1 MGLLTPQIDR
11 DFTGGIYLPPL
22 GDIPPLDHI
31 EPVDYEDTLFLPL
44 TIDADT
50 MMDLVV
56 NKGQQVGWQALLAR
70 AGGRYLYAPRAGII
84 GEVLAAGGPSGV
96 GAAGPAHRQVLT
108 LKQIPDTHRDYAHIK
123 SEYRELISDPTLTAT
138 GDEVHPPDERRSM
151 LRKRVVWDKIEQAG
165 IVLTENGQPLAPWL
179 KRLAHEKVKTVVAN
193 ATPLEA
199 TLNGC
204 LAILARWPEQVFVG
218 LAILKTWLEAEQ
230 AIMAYPHGFNID
242 KSVAEQW
249 QVKCVAVSEKYPQA
263 RSGSVLRS
271 LKNQKQMGK
280 WDDRKDR
287 AVVFEIQVLRQVE
300 RAVLAG
306 EMPTERIITVSG
318 DGVRRPGHFL
328 APLGMPLKVLLEK
341 AQMYQDSACVVE
353 GSSLAGNAV
362 DAPQTV
368 ITPTSENYTVIR
380 QIKREPPHNCIR
392 CGWCLA
398 DCPAGIDPMRLY
410 KLGQMRQYDR
420 AQRLSVA
427 ACMECG
433 ICSYICPSHLPI
445 MEQIRTIKLVLKGK
459 IEPQHQTSPT
469 DTFV

>member
-44 TIDADT
+44 TVDGKT
-50 MMDLVV
+50 TLDLVV

-70 AGGRYLYAPRAGII
+70 AGGYYLYAPRAGII
-84 GEVLAAGGPSGV
+84 GEVTAENSPSSVWTAGKAQQQALSL
-96 GAAGPAHRQVLT
+96 RQV
-108 LKQIPDTHRDYAHIK
+108 PDTLRDYTHLSSDYK
-123 SEYRELISDPTLTAT
+123 ELITASLLTSVEDVA
-138 GDEVHPPDERRSM
+138 HSPDERRG
-151 LRKRVVWDKIEQAG
+151 LQRKRVVWDKIEQAG
-165 IVLTENGQPLAPWL
+165 IVLTENGLPLAHWL
-179 KRLAHEKVKTVVAN
+179 RRLSHEKVKTVVAN

-218 LAILKTWLEAEQ
+218 LAFLKTWLGADQ
-230 AIMAYPHGFNID
+230 AIMAYPHGFKID

-249 QVKCVAVSEKYPQA
+249 QVRCVAVSEKYPQA

-271 LKNQKQMGK
+271 LKNQRQLGK
-280 WDDRKDR
+280 WDDKKDR

-306 EMPTERIITVSG
+306 EMPTERVITISG
-318 DGVRRPGHFL
+318 DGVRRPGHFI
-328 APLGMPLKVLLEK
+328 APLGMPLRVLLK
-341 AQMYQDSACVVE
+341 KSQMYEDSACVVE
-353 GSSLAGNAV
+353 GSSLAGMAV
-362 DAPQTV
+362 DAQKAV
-368 ITPTSENYTVIR
+368 IAPTSENYTVIR

-392 CGWCLA
+392 CGWCIA

-410 KLGQMRQYDR
+410 KLGQMRQGDR
-420 AQRLSVA
+420 ARQLSVT

-433 ICSYICPSHLPI
+433 ICSYICPSHLPL
-445 MEQIRTIKLVLKGK
+445 MEQIRIMKKSLKG
-459 IEPQHQTSPT
+459 
-469 DTFV
+469 

>member
-31 EPVDYEDTLFLPL
+31 ETVDYEDTLFLPL
-44 TIDADT
+44 NVDGKTT
-50 MMDLVV
+50 VDLVV

-70 AGGRYLYAPRAGII
+70 SGGYYLYAPRASIVGEII
-84 GEVLAAGGPSGV
+84 APDSKSGV
-96 GAAGPAHRQVLT
+96 GAAGEAHPQTLT
-108 LKQIPDTHRDYAHIK
+108 LKQMPDTHRDYTHLK
-123 SEYRELISDPTLTAT
+123 SEYKELILDRALTST
-138 GDEVHPPDERRSM
+138 GDVVHPSDERRG
-151 LRKRVVWDKIEQAG
+151 LYRKRVVWDKIEQAG
-165 IVLTENGQPLAPWL
+165 IVLTENGQPLAHWL
-179 KRLAHEKVKTVVAN
+179 KRLSHEKVKAVVAN

-218 LAILKTWLEAEQ
+218 LAFLKTWLGADQ

-271 LKNQKQMGK
+271 LKNQKQLGK
-280 WDDRKDR
+280 WDQRKDR

-318 DGVRRPGHFL
+318 DGVQRPGHFIVPVGI
-328 APLGMPLKVLLEK
+328 PLSVLLQK
-341 AQMYQDSACVVE
+341 AQMHQDCACVVE
-353 GSSLAGNAV
+353 GSSLAGTAI
-362 DAPQTV
+362 DAQQTV

-380 QIKREPPHNCIR
+380 EIKRDSPHNCIR
-392 CGWCLA
+392 CGWCIA

-420 AQRLSVA
+420 GQKLSVA

-445 MEQIRTIKLVLKGK
+445 MEQIRTIKKAIKG
-459 IEPQHQTSPT
+459 PLDSQ
-469 DTFV
+469 

>member
-22 GDIPPLDHI
+22 GDIPLLDHI

-44 TIDADT
+44 NIDDKT
-50 MMDLVV
+50 TMDLIV
-56 NKGQQVGWQALLAR
+56 NKGQQVGWQSLLAR
-70 AGGRYLYAPRAGII
+70 AEGHYLYAPRASVV
-84 GEVLAAGGPSGV
+84 GEVV
-96 GAAGPAHRQVLT
+96 TEGAKSEFPNTDRAYQKVLT
-108 LKQIPDTHRDYAHIK
+108 LKQIPDTHRDYMHMK
-123 SEYRELISDPTLTAT
+123 SDYEQLTADRAL
-138 GDEVHPPDERRSM
+138 GSAEVAVHPPDERRG
-151 LRKRVVWDKIEQAG
+151 LYRKRVVWDKIEQAG
-165 IVLTENGQPLAPWL
+165 IVLTENGQPLAHWL
-179 KRLAHEKVKTVVAN
+179 KRLSHEKVKVVVAN

-218 LAILKTWLEAEQ
+218 LAFLKTWLGADQ

-271 LKNQKQMGK
+271 LKNQNQMGK
-280 WDDRKDR
+280 WDQKKDR

-306 EMPTERIITVSG
+306 EMPTERIITING
-318 DGVRRPGHFL
+318 DGVQRPGHFV
-328 APLGMPLKVLLEK
+328 APLGMPLEVLLQK
-341 AQMYQDSACVVE
+341 AQMYEDVACVVE
-353 GSSLAGNAV
+353 GSSLAGIAV
-362 DAPQTV
+362 DARHAL
-368 ITPTSENYTVIR
+368 ITPTSENYTIIR
-380 QIKREPPHNCIR
+380 QIKRDPPHNCIR
-392 CGWCLA
+392 CGWCIA
-398 DCPAGIDPMRLY
+398 DCPAEIDPMRLY
-410 KLGQMRQYDR
+410 KLGEVRQYNQ
-420 AQRLSVA
+420 AQKLSIQ

-445 MEQIRTIKLVLKGK
+445 MEQIRIIKKAIKG
-459 IEPQHQTSPT
+459 QL
-469 DTFV
+469 DTK